1 MKPDGSTRHPRRAD
15 EGDDDLRVARTL
27 TRWLDERYLDPII
40 GLILPGAGDL
50 VSSGA
55 GVYLIGQAFRLKMPP
70 VVIARMF
77 LNLAIDMLVGAVPV
91 LGDLF
96 DFGFKANQRNL
107 ALLERRH
114 EAGGRS
120 SVSDW
125 ALVAGAALV
134 FLAALAVPIVLLVW
148 AIRRL

>member
-1 MKPDGSTRHPRRAD
+1 MAEPASQG
-15 EGDDDLRVARTL
+15 LRVARTL
-27 TRWLDERYLDPII
+27 TKWLDERYLDPII

-50 VSSGA
+50 LSSGA
-55 GVYLIGQAFRLKMPP
+55 GMYLVSHAFRLKLPP

-77 LNLAIDMLVGAVPV
+77 LNLAIDMLVGAIPI

-96 DFGFKANQRNL
+96 DFGFKANARNL

-120 SVSDW
+120 SAADW
-125 ALVAGAALV
+125 ALVAGAVLL
-134 FLAALAVPIVLLVW
+134 FLAALAVPILLLVW
-148 AIRRL
+148 ALRAL